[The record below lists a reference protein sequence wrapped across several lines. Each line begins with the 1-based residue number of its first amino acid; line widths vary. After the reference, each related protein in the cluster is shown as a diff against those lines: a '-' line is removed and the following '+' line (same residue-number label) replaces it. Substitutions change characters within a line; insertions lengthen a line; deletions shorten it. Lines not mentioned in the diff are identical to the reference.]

1 MPSSTGSSQP
11 RSPTLQADS
20 LLSHQ
25 ESQISG
31 IREGYFYELAVWYPV
46 EGID

>member
-25 ESQISG
+25 ESQTSR

-46 EGID
+46 EGIN